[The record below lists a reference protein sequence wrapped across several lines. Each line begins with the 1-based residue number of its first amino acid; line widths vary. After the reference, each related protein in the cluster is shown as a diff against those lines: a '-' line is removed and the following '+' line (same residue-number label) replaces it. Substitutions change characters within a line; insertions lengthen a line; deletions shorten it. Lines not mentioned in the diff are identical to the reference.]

1 MTGVLLN
8 ILRADFVDFWRSGID
23 VNVERRDIKMS
34 VVILT
39 ERVKNSVWDST
50 DAAIS
55 S

>member
-8 ILRADFVDFWRSGID
+8 ILRAAFVDFWRPGID
-23 VNVERRDIKMS
+23 VDAERRDIKMS
-34 VVILT
+34 VAILT
-39 ERVKNSVWDST
+39 ERVKNCERDST